1 MSRTIKEMVSEL
13 VYQDVLSVA
22 ERDLPWEKLDGK
34 RILITGAN
42 GFISYYMALACLVRN
57 DLYGSGIQ
65 IRGLVRSLENARKK
79 YGEIL
84 EREDLN
90 LLVQD
95 VCQEIE
101 SEKVDY
107 IIHAASQASA
117 WHFEHDPVGTINANL
132 MGTERVL
139 ELAKK
144 EGAEVLMISSLKIY
158 GSFKDAPKAV
168 IREEDSGYL
177 DQTSYKNCYAVGK
190 LAAETL
196 CASYSKQYGIPVK
209 IVRPSYIYGPTTM
222 HDDRVWAQ
230 FIVNVI
236 RDEDIV
242 LKSNGAPYRSF
253 CYVTDTAAA
262 IFTVLLKGEN
272 MQPYNIS
279 TEKSNVTIRNLA
291 RTAVAAFPEK
301 KLKLSFVNKDDE
313 KEPDITDSICEI
325 LDSEK
330 LRGLGWEAQV
340 ELKEGIRRAALIMT
354 ETCKDELSI

>member
-1 MSRTIKEMVSEL
+1 MNKTIKELVSNL
-13 VYQDVLSVA
+13 VYEDVFSVT
-22 ERDLPWEKLDGK
+22 ERALPWEKLDNK

-42 GFISYYMALACLVRN
+42 GFISYYIVLACLIRN
-57 DLYGSGIQ
+57 DLYGSGIR
-65 IRGLVRSLENARKK
+65 ICGLVRSRENAQKK

-84 EREDLN
+84 ERDDIE

-95 VCQEIE
+95 VCAEIE
-101 SEKVDY
+101 PGKVDY
-107 IIHAASQASA
+107 VIHAASQASA
-117 WHFEHDPVGTINANL
+117 WHFENDPVGTINANL

-144 EGAEVLMISSLKIY
+144 YQAEVLMISSLKIY
-158 GSFKDAPKAV
+158 GSFKDHPKAV
-168 IREEDSGYL
+168 ICEEDSGYL
-177 DQTSYKNCYAVGK
+177 DQTSYKNCYAIGK

-196 CASYSKQYGIPVK
+196 CASYSKQYGVPVK
-209 IVRPSYIYGPTTM
+209 IVRPSYIFGPTTM

-253 CYVTDTAAA
+253 CYVTDTVAA

-279 TEKSNVTIRNLA
+279 SEKGNITIRNLA
-291 RTAVAAFPEK
+291 RTAVEAFPEK
-301 KLKLSFVNKDDE
+301 NLKLSFVNKEDE
-313 KEPDITDSICEI
+313 QEPDITNSVCEI
-325 LDSEK
+325 LDSKK
-330 LRGLGWEAQV
+330 LQSLGWEAQV
-340 ELKEGIRRAALIMT
+340 ELKEGIRRAALIMMDNY
-354 ETCKDELSI
+354 K